1 MKIFIVYCHP
11 SQDSFTKNMCDA
23 FIKGI
28 TDSGNEYIMSD
39 LYKMDFNPVMT
50 EQEYLRDANYRIFPE
65 VASDV
70 LAEQEKINSAD
81 AIAFIYPVFWTEAPA
96 RLVGWFDRVWSY
108 GFAYGDK
115 TMKLLDKAI
124 ILCSAGNPIEKLEQ
138 FGLLDSMKKVM
149 LGDRLYGRAKQLEF
163 VVFDNTSRENELR
176 TKKWESN
183 LQKAYEKGKTF
194 FDPCY

>member
-96 RLVGWFDRVWSY
+96 RLVQ
-108 GFAYGDK
+108 
-115 TMKLLDKAI
+115 L
-124 ILCSAGNPIEKLEQ
+124 PI
-138 FGLLDSMKKVM
+138 
-149 LGDRLYGRAKQLEF
+149 
-163 VVFDNTSRENELR
+163 
-176 TKKWESN
+176 
-183 LQKAYEKGKTF
+183 KGKLTIM
-194 FDPCY
+194 PGKRNSL